1 MLHAWQV
8 EQHLFLF
15 HLLFV
20 ATTKNDPTLILSLS
34 SLTTSVLNVNTIVW
48 TKARSALT
56 ICILDSCI
64 WRCQWFE
71 GINV

>member
-1 MLHAWQV
+1 ML
-8 EQHLFLF
+8 
-15 HLLFV
+15 LLGNPALVLEPF
-20 ATTKNDPTLILSLS
+20 ILNI
-34 SLTTSVLNVNTIVW
+34 SVLNVNTIIW

-64 WRCQWFE
+64 WCCQWFE